1 MSNKNPTILDAV
13 SRSNSAGKI
22 EANAIAEILSTSNE
36 ILDDATFVQC
46 NDGTGHKDVIRTGL
60 PEPTW
65 REMYGGVFSTKS
77 ETAPIRDAT
86 GMLEAYAEIDKALAD
101 QNGNTKEFR
110 MSEDSAHIEGMNQ
123 TVKETLI
130 YGNQA
135 LEGSKFTG
143 LAPRFNTISGAAS
156 GKNIVDGGGTGSTN
170 TSAYI
175 VCWSPM
181 TARMIYPQGS
191 PAGLQFT
198 DKEQETIYKA
208 DGSRYEAY
216 VSHYKWDVGFAL
228 RDWRFAARLA
238 NIDVEDLTDDGEGG
252 SAKLI
257 TGFVKLINKIPNL
270 RMGRAAIYCNAT
282 VRTYLMLQMINKG
295 NAFISM
301 QELVTGKPKVLT
313 FLGIPIR
320 QVDEILNTEAQIV

>member
-1 MSNKNPTILDAV
+1 MANKNPTILDAI
-13 SRSNSAGKI
+13 SRSNAAGKV
-22 EANAIAEILSTSNE
+22 EANAIAEILSTSSE

-46 NDGTGHKDVIRTGL
+46 NDGTGHKDIIRTGL

-86 GMLEAYAEIDKALAD
+86 GQLEAYAEVDKALAD

-110 MSEDSAHIEGMNQ
+110 MSENVAHIEGMNQ
-123 TVKETLI
+123 TVRQTLI
-130 YGNQA
+130 YGNQS
-135 LEGSKFTG
+135 LEGEKFTG
-143 LAPRFNTISGAAS
+143 LAPRFSTITGAAS

-175 VCWSPM
+175 VCWSPQ
-181 TARMIYPQGS
+181 TARMIYPNGS
-191 PAGLQFT
+191 AAGLEYT
-198 DKEQETIYKA
+198 DKGQETIYKA

-238 NIDVEDLTDDGEGG
+238 NIDVEDLTEDASGG
-252 SAKLI
+252 SANII
-257 TGFVKLINKIPNL
+257 TGLIKLINKIPNM
-270 RMGRAAIYCNAT
+270 RMGRTAIYCNAT

-295 NAFISM
+295 NAFITL
-301 QELVTGKPKVLT
+301 QELKTGQPKVLT
-313 FLGIPIR
+313 FLGVPIR
-320 QVDEILNTEAQIV
+320 QVDEILNNEARIT